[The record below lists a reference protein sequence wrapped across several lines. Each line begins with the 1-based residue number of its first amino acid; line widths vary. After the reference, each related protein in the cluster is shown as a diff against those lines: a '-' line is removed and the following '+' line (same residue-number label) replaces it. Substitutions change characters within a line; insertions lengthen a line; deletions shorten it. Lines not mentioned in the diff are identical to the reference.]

1 MKWAAGEEQWA
12 AGSGQLAVK
21 ASAQHPDSSS
31 LRFKTANT
39 QSLPTDHRPP
49 TTLLIIGHR
58 GAAAVAPENT
68 LVSFERA
75 LADGADGI
83 EFDVRLAS
91 DGVPVVIHDPT
102 LRRTALRRGRVSNF
116 SSTELGQMDAGTWFN
131 LRYPRKA
138 QPEYTKAKIPTLEDV
153 FELLGTRDALF
164 YVEMKCGA
172 KDRSALAADV
182 AKLIRAHSL
191 ASRVI
196 IESFDLTAINE
207 IKRLDA
213 SLRTAALFDRKLS
226 RPVPSARKMI
236 EQAIRCEA
244 EEMALH
250 HSLATRRTVEEAARF
265 GLETVIWTADNPAW
279 VERAIKRGVRAII
292 TNNPARLC
300 ARRDELLKNR
310 RWMVDD
316 GR

>member
-1 MKWAAGEEQWA
+1 MTDGRGDTETTEGRRQKAEGGKQAATD
-12 AGSGQLAVK
+12 SDLP
-21 ASAQHPDSSS
+21 SAFR
-31 LRFKTANT
+31 L
-39 QSLPTDHRPP
+39 LPSV
-49 TTLLIIGHR
+49 LIIGHR

-68 LVSFERA
+68 LPSFERA
-75 LADGADGI
+75 LNDGADGI

-102 LRRTALRRGRVSNF
+102 LRRTALRRGRVSSL

-138 QPEYTKAKIPTLEDV
+138 RPEYAGATIPTLADV
-153 FELLGTRDALF
+153 FELMETRDALL
-164 YVEMKCGA
+164 YVEMKCGM
-172 KDRSALAADV
+172 KDRVALAAGV
-182 AKLIRAHSL
+182 AKLIRAHNL

-196 IESFDLTAINE
+196 VESFELAAIAE
-207 IKRLDA
+207 IKRLDD

-226 RPVPSARKMI
+226 RPAPSARKMI
-236 EQAIRCEA
+236 EQAIHCEA
-244 EEMALH
+244 EEIALH
-250 HSLATRRTVEEAARF
+250 HSLATRRTVEEAARH

-292 TNNPARLC
+292 TNDPARLC
-300 ARRDELLKNR
+300 ARRDENG
-310 RWMVDD
+310 RWTIDD

>member
-1 MKWAAGEEQWA
+1 MMKCAVGEEECA
-12 AGSGQLAVK
+12 AGSGQWEVK
-21 ASAQHPDSSS
+21 ASARNPDSSS
-31 LRFKTANT
+31 LRFKTADAQPLT
-39 QSLPTDHRPP
+39 TDHRPL
-49 TTLLIIGHR
+49 TSVLIIGHR

-68 LVSFERA
+68 LRSFERA

-102 LRRTALRRGRVSNF
+102 LRRTALKRGKVSSF
-116 SSTELGQMDAGTWFN
+116 SSTELRQMDAGTWFN

-138 QPEYTKAKIPTLEDV
+138 KPEYTEATIPTLEDV
-153 FELLGTRDALF
+153 FELLEKREALF
-164 YVEMKCGA
+164 YVEMKCGP
-172 KDRSALAADV
+172 KDRTALAAAV

-196 IESFDLTAINE
+196 VESFDLTAIAE
-207 IKRLDA
+207 IKRFDA
-213 SLRTAALFDRKLS
+213 GLRTAALFDRKLS

-244 EEMALH
+244 EEIALH
-250 HSLATRRTVEEAARF
+250 HSLATRRTVEEATRF

-300 ARRDELLKNR
+300 ARRDELLKT
-310 RWMVDD
+310 
-316 GR
+316 